1 MNEEPRSVLGQ
12 QQEPTVPTGPASLP
26 EPVPASG
33 PPRPSRRKRLLVASV
48 VLVVASLAVGVS
60 VVLVSRQPSS
70 GGRVTPTTAA
80 AAAGETTSPT
90 GSGAPESKDFGRVP
104 GGEGL
109 VDRFDASVFLLQTI
123 DPAQQELIRRRVAAL
138 PFVEQFAY
146 ESQAEAFQKYRDQF
160 RNQPQMLRGVTE
172 RTLPSS
178 FRVVLHDPRQFNELF
193 REFCP
198 QLGPD
203 GKPACVKGIDQVVD
217 QHQVAWDVLA
227 GPWVHTTDAAV
238 FLASGV
244 DPDRQ
249 GAIRRDLEALALV
262 EQVDFE
268 SAAAALGRFQ
278 QSGVQ
283 DPLALDKVAFDSFRV
298 RLRDPRQFSTL
309 YGRLCSGRWTF
320 STKPVCKPGVSF
332 VIANPRSV
340 YYGLER

>member
-1 MNEEPRSVLGQ
+1 MNDEPRSELGQ
-12 QQEPTVPTGPASLP
+12 QQEPTAPAGPASLP
-26 EPVPASG
+26 EPVLTSG
-33 PPRPSRRKRLLVASV
+33 PRRPSRRRRLLVASV

-60 VVLVSRQPSS
+60 VVLVSRQPRS
-70 GGRVTPTTAA
+70 GGRVTTTTAA
-80 AAAGETTSPT
+80 AAAGGATSPA
-90 GSGAPESKDFGRVP
+90 GAGEPESKDVGRVP
-104 GGEGL
+104 RGEGL
-109 VDRFDASVFLLQTI
+109 VDRFDASVFLQNTI
-123 DPAQQELIRRRVAAL
+123 DAAQQELIRRRVAAL

-146 ESQAEAFQKYRDQF
+146 ESQAEAFEKYREQF
-160 RNQPQMLRGVTE
+160 RNQPQMLRGVTP
-172 RTLPSS
+172 RVLPAS
-178 FRVVLHDPRQFNELF
+178 FRVVLHEPGQFSELF

-238 FLASGV
+238 FLAAGV
-244 DPDRQ
+244 DPNRQ
-249 GAIRRDLEALALV
+249 EAVRRDLEALPFV

-298 RLRDPRQFSTL
+298 RLRDPGRFLTL

>member
-1 MNEEPRSVLGQ
+1 
-12 QQEPTVPTGPASLP
+12 
-26 EPVPASG
+26 
-33 PPRPSRRKRLLVASV
+33 LVASV

-60 VVLVSRQPSS
+60 VVLVSRQSLS
-70 GGRVTPTTAA
+70 GGRVTTTTAA
-80 AAAGETTSPT
+80 AAGGTTSPA
-90 GSGAPESKDFGRVP
+90 GSGEPESKDFGRVP

-109 VDRFDASVFLLQTI
+109 VDRFDASVFLLNTI
-123 DPAQQELIRRRVAAL
+123 DAAQQELIRRRVAAL

-146 ESQAEAFQKYRDQF
+146 ESQAEAFEKYRDQF
-160 RNQPQMLRGVTE
+160 RNQPQMLRGVTP
-172 RTLPSS
+172 RVLPAS
-178 FRVVLHDPRQFNELF
+178 FRVVLHEPRQFSELF

-238 FLASGV
+238 FLAAGV
-244 DPDRQ
+244 GRLDRQ
-249 GAIRRDLEALALV
+249 EAIRRDLEAVPFV

-298 RLRDPRQFSTL
+298 RLRDPRQFPAL
-309 YGRLCSGRWTF
+309 HGRLCSGRWTF
-320 STKPVCKPGVSF
+320 STRPVCKPGVSF

>member
-1 MNEEPRSVLGQ
+1 
-12 QQEPTVPTGPASLP
+12 
-26 EPVPASG
+26 
-33 PPRPSRRKRLLVASV
+33 

-60 VVLVSRQPSS
+60 VLLVSRQPLS
-70 GGRVTPTTAA
+70 GGRVTTTTAA
-80 AAAGETTSPT
+80 ASAGGATSPA
-90 GSGAPESKDFGRVP
+90 GSGEPESKDFGRVP

-109 VDRFDASVFLLQTI
+109 VDRFDASVFLLRTI
-123 DPAQQELIRRRVAAL
+123 DAAQQELIRRRVAAL
-138 PFVEQFAY
+138 PFVDQFAY
-146 ESQAEAFQKYRDQF
+146 ESQAEAFEKYREAF
-160 RNQPQMLRGVTE
+160 RNQPQMLRGVTP
-172 RTLPSS
+172 RVLPAS
-178 FRVVLHDPRQFNELF
+178 FRVVLHEPRQFTELF

-198 QLGPD
+198 RLGPD
-203 GKPACVKGIDQVVD
+203 GKPACVEGVDQVVD
-217 QHQVAWDVLA
+217 QHQVVWSTLA
-227 GPWVHTTDAAV
+227 GPWVHTTDAAL

-244 DPDRQ
+244 DPNRQ
-249 GAIRRDLEALALV
+249 EAIRRDLEALPFV

-298 RLRDPRQFSTL
+298 RLRNPRQFPTL

-320 STKPVCKPGVSF
+320 STKPACKPGVSF

>member
-1 MNEEPRSVLGQ
+1 MNDEPRSELGQ
-12 QQEPTVPTGPASLP
+12 QQEPTAPTGPASLP
-26 EPVPASG
+26 EPAPAPR
-33 PPRPSRRKRLLVASV
+33 PPRPSRRRRLLVASV

-60 VVLVSRQPSS
+60 VLLVSRQPLS
-70 GGRVTPTTAA
+70 GGRVTTTTAA
-80 AAAGETTSPT
+80 SAGGVTSPAGAGE
-90 GSGAPESKDFGRVP
+90 PESKDFGRVP
-104 GGEGL
+104 GGAGL
-109 VDRFDASVFLLQTI
+109 VDRFDASVFLLNTI
-123 DPAQQELIRRRVAAL
+123 DAAQQELMRRRVAAL

-146 ESQAEAFQKYRDQF
+146 ESQAEAFEKYRDQF
-160 RNQPQMLRGVTE
+160 RNQPRMLRGVTP
-172 RTLPSS
+172 RVLPAS
-178 FRVVLHDPRQFNELF
+178 FRVVLHEPRQFSELF

-244 DPDRQ
+244 DPNRQ
-249 GAIRRDLEALALV
+249 EAIRRDLEALPLV

-268 SAAAALGRFQ
+268 SAAAARGRFQ

-283 DPLALDKVAFDSFRV
+283 DPIALDKVAFDSFRV
-298 RLRDPRQFSTL
+298 RLRDPRQFPTL
-309 YGRLCSGRWTF
+309 YGRLCRGRWTF